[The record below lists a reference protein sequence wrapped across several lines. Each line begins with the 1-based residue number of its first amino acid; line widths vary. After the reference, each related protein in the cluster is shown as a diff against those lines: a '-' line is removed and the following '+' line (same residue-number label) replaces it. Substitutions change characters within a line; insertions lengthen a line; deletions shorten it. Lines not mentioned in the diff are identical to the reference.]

1 MDNIVWEKTNTRACI
16 SFAHGAS
23 VRERLGTNIA
33 SENLLP
39 TLAWTWHDTCICK
52 SFAPTFPHVC
62 KYHANGH
69 GTDIAYPYAN
79 LLPQNKTGIGLACVS
94 VGIGLARPCNNRA
107 ILAWVSA
114 NLLPRLLGMTIAW
127 SLVNLL
133 PGFTG
138 LPYTPVCMGKKMT
151 SKIQTQVNPR
161 PIGPG
166 VPGSPPTLSRASR
179 GGWR

>member
-1 MDNIVWEKTNTRACI
+1 MDNIVWKKTNTRACI
-16 SFAHGAS
+16 FFAHGAS

-69 GTDIAYPYAN
+69 GMIIAYTHAK
-79 LLPQNKTGIGLACVS
+79 LLPRLLGMILACVS
-94 VGIGLARPCNNRA
+94 VGIGLARPCKYHA
-107 ILAWVSA
+107 IPAWSLAK
-114 NLLPRLLGMTIAW
+114 LLPRLLGTIIAW
-127 SLVNLL
+127 SLVKLL

-138 LPYTPVCMGKKMT
+138 LPYALVRMGKKMT
-151 SKIQTQVNPR
+151 GQKLDTKKPPAR
-161 PIGPG
+161 WAGGFGAPPPGPQ
-166 VPGSPPTLSRASR
+166 
-179 GGWR
+179 